1 MSDRFIVTGNFTD
14 DPFAIDMAQYIGL
27 REDISDVVSLK
38 TFANSEFCPR
48 YGLDVDDMEHVG
60 RRLEGKIVLIC
71 SVSNHERSRN
81 DYAMRNCILARAAKD
96 NGAEQVVLVEPD
108 LFYSA
113 QDRGPHR
120 VGELEKDRPDIDLKK
135 FDGQAFTSLLY
146 AQLLK
151 TSGVDAVVTVHN
163 HSVKV
168 QNLFA
173 DIFGKDNF
181 HNLIPTDA
189 YAHYI
194 KNSNFVQTGKD
205 GNNLVIVSPDKGA
218 RPFMNAVYEALGL
231 PECKRVV
238 MDKVRTGERE
248 ISMTFNPELSDISIE
263 EIEGKDVIVFD
274 DMVRTGTTIVQCCE
288 HIKKGNPN
296 RVCFG
301 VTHFHTSPEAREKL
315 NSPAIDEILTTS
327 TLPDIM
333 NRDCQGRLRKKLTVM
348 KLGKWI
354 ARHVMQ
360 MYGLDDGRFEKDFYK
375 IDMSSKNPRW
385 PPQFF

>member
-14 DPFAIDMAQYIGL
+14 DPFAIDMAQYFGQQ
-27 REDISDVVSLK
+27 EDISDIVSLK

-48 YGLDVDDMEHVG
+48 YMLDVDDMEHIG
-60 RRLEGKIVLIC
+60 HRLKGKIVLIC
-71 SVSNHERSRN
+71 SVSNRENSRN
-81 DYAMRNCILARAAKD
+81 DYAMRNCILARAAKE

-113 QDRGPHR
+113 QDRGPYR
-120 VGELEKDRPDIDLKK
+120 FGELEKDRSITDLKK
-135 FDGQAFTSLLY
+135 FDGQAFTSHLY
-146 AQLLK
+146 AELLK
-151 TSGVDAVVTVHN
+151 TSGVDSVVTVHN
-163 HSVKV
+163 HSTKV
-168 QNLFA
+168 QALFSEL
-173 DIFGKDNF
+173 FNGNF
-181 HNLIPTDA
+181 YNIIPTDV

-194 KNSNFVQTGKD
+194 KNSDFVNPGKN
-205 GNNLVIVSPDKGA
+205 GSNLVIVSPDKGA
-218 RPFMNAVYEALGL
+218 RQFMNSVYDALQM

-263 EIEGKDVIVFD
+263 EIEGKDVIVLD
-274 DMVRTGTTIVQCCE
+274 DMVRTGTTIVKCCE
-288 HIKKGNPN
+288 HIRLGNPN

-301 VTHFHTSPEAREKL
+301 VTHFNTSAEVREKL

-333 NRDCQGRLRKKLTVM
+333 NRDCQGRLRKKLTVL

-354 ARHVMQ
+354 ARHLMQ
-360 MYGLDDGRFEKDFYK
+360 MYGMDDGRFENDFYK

-385 PPQFF
+385 PPKY

>member
-48 YGLDVDDMEHVG
+48 YGLDVDDMDHIG

-120 VGELEKDRPDIDLKK
+120 IGELEKDRPDIDLKK

-146 AQLLK
+146 AELLK
-151 TSGVDAVVTVHN
+151 KAGVDAVVTVHN
-163 HSVKV
+163 HSIKV
-168 QNLFA
+168 QNLFSE
-173 DIFGKDNF
+173 IFEGHF
-181 HNLIPTDA
+181 HNLIPTDV

-218 RPFMNAVYEALGL
+218 RPFMNAVFDALQL

-248 ISMTFNPELSDISIE
+248 S
-263 EIEGKDVIVFD
+263 
-274 DMVRTGTTIVQCCE
+274 
-288 HIKKGNPN
+288 
-296 RVCFG
+296 
-301 VTHFHTSPEAREKL
+301 A
-315 NSPAIDEILTTS
+315 
-327 TLPDIM
+327 
-333 NRDCQGRLRKKLTVM
+333 
-348 KLGKWI
+348 
-354 ARHVMQ
+354 
-360 MYGLDDGRFEKDFYK
+360 
-375 IDMSSKNPRW
+375 
-385 PPQFF
+385 